1 MSFLYQEMTDGKS
14 LQEFSQKIK
23 KNRSVLLSPKNVKKV
38 LEEMEEVVT
47 LSESLDQSKKLKLID
62 LVEKMED
69 SINENMNMNEDSDSE
84 EEVEVE
90 KTIIDSDIMEE
101 SEEENEDFSQKDKNK
116 RKITKDR
123 EGDEKRLRKD
133 ETDKGYYT
141 THHQNEKKALSRQ
154 SSLVESQSDLSNN
167 EGVLVRTPFR
177 FCSLRD
183 SNGLADVSKI
193 KQVMY
198 PTSAETRLVIGDRI
212 FSSKD
217 EKQRFEISFFK
228 TIFKKRMISDLK

>member
-1 MSFLYQEMTDGKS
+1 MSFLYQEMKNGKS

-116 RKITKDR
+116 RKMTKDR

-217 EKQRFEISFFK
+217 EKQRFEISFLKNNF
-228 TIFKKRMISDLK
+228 FKKE

>member
-1 MSFLYQEMTDGKS
+1 MSFLYQEMKNGKS

-90 KTIIDSDIMEE
+90 KPIIDSDIMEE
-101 SEEENEDFSQKDKNK
+101 SEEENEDFSQKDKN
-116 RKITKDR
+116 
-123 EGDEKRLRKD
+123 
-133 ETDKGYYT
+133 
-141 THHQNEKKALSRQ
+141 
-154 SSLVESQSDLSNN
+154 
-167 EGVLVRTPFR
+167 
-177 FCSLRD
+177 
-183 SNGLADVSKI
+183 
-193 KQVMY
+193 
-198 PTSAETRLVIGDRI
+198 
-212 FSSKD
+212 
-217 EKQRFEISFFK
+217 
-228 TIFKKRMISDLK
+228 